1 MAQDSLYGEL
11 AIVLDMEKE
20 KVEEFITERMRVKS
34 CIEKQS
40 HEIILT
46 FYIKHIIVF
55 LKSTTK
61 CERNSMDR
69 KNLIDYLVA
78 FGLTG
83 QEALVYLELFRSGKS
98 TGYEV
103 SKATGIS
110 RSNAYKALEGLTDK
124 GAACVSEGTAKKY
137 TAVGIEEFCQNK
149 IRTLQ
154 ERKEYLIAHMPREKE
169 DTEGYITIRSDEN
182 ISDKVKSMLERA
194 EKRVYISMAQ
204 NLLAGIETELEAL
217 VEKKIKVVILTD
229 KPFKLNGAKVY
240 QSQNRK
246 NQIGIITDSSY
257 VLTGELGKGREST
270 CLYSGQVNFV
280 QVFKDS
286 MKNEI
291 RLLELDV
298 KDKK

>member
-1 MAQDSLYGEL
+1 
-11 AIVLDMEKE
+11 
-20 KVEEFITERMRVKS
+20 
-34 CIEKQS
+34 
-40 HEIILT
+40 
-46 FYIKHIIVF
+46 
-55 LKSTTK
+55 
-61 CERNSMDR
+61 MDT
-69 KNLIDYLVA
+69 KNLIDYLMA

-83 QEALVYLELFRSGKS
+83 QESLVYLELVRSGRS

-137 TAVGIEEFCQNK
+137 TAVEIEEFCQNK
-149 IRTLQ
+149 IRFLT
-154 ERKEYLIAHMPREKE
+154 ERKEYLIQNMPREKE
-169 DTEGYITIRSDEN
+169 DTEGYITICTDEN
-182 ISDKVKSMLERA
+182 ISDKVKNMLEKA
-194 EKRVYISMAQ
+194 EERVYISMSGK
-204 NLLAGIETELEAL
+204 LLEGIKAELKMLAER
-217 VEKKIKVVILTD
+217 KIKVVILTD
-229 KPFKLNGAKVY
+229 SPFELSGAKIY
-240 QSQNRK
+240 QTRNKK
-246 NQIGIITDSSY
+246 NQIGIITDSRY
-257 VLTGELGKGREST
+257 ILTGELGRGKEST

>member
-1 MAQDSLYGEL
+1 
-11 AIVLDMEKE
+11 
-20 KVEEFITERMRVKS
+20 
-34 CIEKQS
+34 
-40 HEIILT
+40 
-46 FYIKHIIVF
+46 
-55 LKSTTK
+55 
-61 CERNSMDR
+61 MDT
-69 KNLIDYLVA
+69 KNLIEYLVA

-83 QEALVYLELFRSGKS
+83 QEALVYLELFRLGKS
-98 TGYEV
+98 TGYEI

-110 RSNAYKALEGLTDK
+110 HSNAYKALAGLMDK

-154 ERKEYLIAHMPREKE
+154 ERKEYLAAHMPREKE

-182 ISDKVKSMLERA
+182 ISDKVKNMLEKA

-204 NLLAGIETELEAL
+204 KLLRVIEPELKAL
-217 VEKKIKVVILTD
+217 IERKIKLVILTD
-229 KPFKLNGAKVY
+229 KPFALSGAKIY
-240 QSQNRK
+240 QTRDKK

-257 VLTGELGKGREST
+257 VLTGELGKGKEST

-291 RLLELDV
+291 RLIELDSGEAQNR
-298 KDKK
+298 K

>member
-1 MAQDSLYGEL
+1 
-11 AIVLDMEKE
+11 
-20 KVEEFITERMRVKS
+20 
-34 CIEKQS
+34 
-40 HEIILT
+40 
-46 FYIKHIIVF
+46 
-55 LKSTTK
+55 
-61 CERNSMDR
+61 MDT

-149 IRTLQ
+149 IRYLT
-154 ERKEYLIAHMPREKE
+154 ERKEYLLEHMPKEKE

-182 ISDKVKSMLERA
+182 ISAKVKNMLEKA
-194 EKRVYISMAQ
+194 KQRVYISMSQ
-204 NLLAGIETELEAL
+204 SLLEQMKPELETLAGR
-217 VEKKIKVVILTD
+217 KIKVVIITD
-229 KPFKLNGAKVY
+229 KPFMLSGATVY
-240 QSQNRK
+240 QTQNKK
-246 NQIGIITDSSY
+246 NQIGIIADSSF
-257 VLTGELGKGREST
+257 VLTGELGKGKEST

-298 KDKK
+298 EDKK

>member
-1 MAQDSLYGEL
+1 
-11 AIVLDMEKE
+11 
-20 KVEEFITERMRVKS
+20 
-34 CIEKQS
+34 
-40 HEIILT
+40 
-46 FYIKHIIVF
+46 
-55 LKSTTK
+55 
-61 CERNSMDR
+61 MDT
-69 KNLIDYLVA
+69 KNLIEYLVA

-110 RSNAYKALEGLTDK
+110 RSNAYKALEGLMDK
-124 GAACVSEGTAKKY
+124 GAACVSEGTVKKY

-154 ERKEYLIAHMPREKE
+154 ERKEYLMAHMPREKE
-169 DTEGYITIRSDEN
+169 ETEGYITIRSDEN
-182 ISDKVKSMLERA
+182 ISDKVKNMLGRA

-204 NLLAGIETELEAL
+204 NLLPVIELELKAL
-217 VEKKIKVVILTD
+217 IERKIKLVILTD
-229 KPFKLNGAKVY
+229 KPFVLPGAKIY
-240 QSQNRK
+240 QTQNKK

-257 VLTGELGKGREST
+257 VLTGELGKGKEST
-270 CLYSGQVNFV
+270 CLYSDQVNFV

-291 RLLELDV
+291 RLIEFDV
-298 KDKK
+298 KNKKA